1 MCVFS
6 EIDECSEGTSN
17 CDHICINTNGSYT
30 CDCDSGHFL
39 QPDGHTC
46 QCGGI
51 YTVESGNFQTPGW
64 PTSYPRENFQC
75 EWFIELPNSAAT
87 IEFTIDDSAFGI
99 KGQPPCST
107 DNIEFFDGNSNTADS
122 LNKICGRLNS
132 YDVLPITTTTSSIAR
147 VVFTGSD
154 SNRPSNRVGVKVDYI
169 TIAPI
174 GTFAS

>member
-46 QCGGI
+46 QCGGSF
-51 YTVESGNFQTPGW
+51 TAVNGSFQTPGW

-75 EWFIELPNSAAT
+75 EWHVQLSDHPGAT
-87 IEFTIDDSAFGI
+87 IEFSIDSSAFGI
-99 KGQPPCST
+99 RGRPPCT
-107 DNIEFFDGNSNTADS
+107 NDHIEFFDGTDTSSPS
-122 LNKICGRLNS
+122 LNKICGTLRFYEFN
-132 YDVLPITTTTSSIAR
+132 LPTITTTSSEAMIMFTSGSTGNALRPGVR
-147 VVFTGSD
+147 VTYRSV
-154 SNRPSNRVGVKVDYI
+154 
-169 TIAPI
+169 
-174 GTFAS
+174 